1 MKSIVDIVIDKKHW
15 FIFFA
20 ALLFFVIINQIRADF
35 REHLYGKYS
44 DNSAHT
50 ITSAQ
55 IWFNEKPWNVKF
67 SSILSF
73 KSIQYQNLNPE
84 IHERHIGGLTFP
96 VVMEQHLREVYI
108 SYPTGY
114 LVPLY
119 LLSIVL
125 DKQPGQESLFLINS
139 LNSILIFFCYSIYLI
154 SLRAL
159 ETIHSYLFPWL
170 LYLCYLLGIFTFIKY
185 FCHTIRSV
193 FYIS

>member
-20 ALLFFVIINQIRADF
+20 SFLFFVIINQIRADF

-84 IHERHIGGLTFP
+84 IHERHIGGLSSRCDGATP
-96 VVMEQHLREVYI
+96 A
-108 SYPTGY
+108 G
-114 LVPLY
+114 
-119 LLSIVL
+119 
-125 DKQPGQESLFLINS
+125 
-139 LNSILIFFCYSIYLI
+139 SILVILPDTLCHCIY
-154 SLRAL
+154 
-159 ETIHSYLFPWL
+159 
-170 LYLCYLLGIFTFIKY
+170 
-185 FCHTIRSV
+185 
-193 FYIS
+193 